1 MNTNPIIPI
10 KISKL
15 IIGVHPISIWSLE
28 YCSLL
33 KYFFL
38 INLIEKITPTR
49 MMIKGNSIPMVV
61 DKIARGLEL
70 ASLMNTK
77 MIKRRITVFNQKKVF
92 SILLKI

>member
-1 MNTNPIIPI
+1 
-10 KISKL
+10 
-15 IIGVHPISIWSLE
+15 
-28 YCSLL
+28 
-33 KYFFL
+33 
-38 INLIEKITPTR
+38 